1 MRTPAMKRKR
11 ENCRQKRSM
20 LLSRK
25 CADASSFLTNA
36 ARTLARFSGEYSF
49 FLVTPIYLSTQRCSN
64 VANVA
69 PERLMNRA
77 NNQSEFTQMA
87 YLGGEKGGGLANVDG
102 IAGLGKFLLA
112 KSPETFAR

>member
-1 MRTPAMKRKR
+1 
-11 ENCRQKRSM
+11 M

-25 CADASSFLTNA
+25 WTDASSFLTNA

-49 FLVTPIYLSTQRCSN
+49 CLVIEICLSTQRCSN

-69 PERLMNRA
+69 PERLMSSA

-87 YLGGEKGGGLANVDG
+87 YLGGENAGGLAKADG
-102 IAGLGKFLLA
+102 IDALDEFGLA
-112 KSPETFAR
+112 KSSKIFSR